1 MAKGVSTIFQTVDS
15 TNWDYK
21 QNHHRCR
28 NNQTFP
34 TLSTIVEVEV
44 EDLVEEEIVL
54 NDDQSSTAAEID
66 PDNAEAG
73 SHEPG
78 WEKKRDDSDFDSDV
92 DAGECEATGIAF
104 TLKKIDYICQR
115 IASLPQKQAEW
126 NIAYESRNRAYG
138 ARKVIKQLLENE
150 LDKYT
155 GRSADGHHLKSY
167 ELLTKEWEDIN
178 DLNQVLKAAHPNS
191 PTEIQIQSE
200 SNEDGNSPKSDPE
213 LNAYNFFPIVPE
225 AKQINTELQRYNN
238 GAFPMDKKGCVL
250 GWWKVHSK
258 DFPIL
263 ASLARDYLACAASS
277 ATVELT
283 FLAAAQDGKD
293 IFGVPESD

>member
-28 NNQTFP
+28 NDQTFP

-44 EDLVEEEIVL
+44 KDLVEEEIVL
-54 NDDQSSTAAEID
+54 NDDQSSTAEEID
-66 PDNAEAG
+66 PNNAEAG

-78 WEKKRDDSDFDSDV
+78 WEKNRDDSDFDSDV

-104 TLKKIDYICQR
+104 TLKK
-115 IASLPQKQAEW
+115 
-126 NIAYESRNRAYG
+126 
-138 ARKVIKQLLENE
+138 
-150 LDKYT
+150 
-155 GRSADGHHLKSY
+155 
-167 ELLTKEWEDIN
+167 
-178 DLNQVLKAAHPNS
+178 AAQPDS
-191 PTEIQIQSE
+191 PTEIQIQLE

-250 GWWKVHSK
+250 GWWKQRFSN
-258 DFPIL
+258 L
-263 ASLARDYLACAASS
+263 
-277 ATVELT
+277 
-283 FLAAAQDGKD
+283 
-293 IFGVPESD
+293 GVIGL